1 MKLPA
6 IHLPKVH
13 IAVNIAGLLSV
24 IGSAAAF
31 VTANPSAPTAVGL
44 PAKDAA
50 AAVAIAGVIAA
61 FLPTKAQSTGK

>member
-1 MKLPA
+1 MKLPS

-13 IAVNIAGLLSV
+13 IAINIAGLLSV

-31 VTANPSAPTAVGL
+31 VTQNPTAPTALGF
-44 PAKDAA
+44 PNKDAA

-61 FLPTKAQSTGK
+61 FLPTKAQPAGK